1 MLNDDIFNNEL
12 NGLFLQCYIAKICSN
27 VCKVYEFGFL
37 QRVVRSEHFQGWN
50 KFYRVYAVLE
60 KLSIPD
66 LDTLRFEMSKKE
78 REKYNFRELIRQS
91 LTALKCMNT
100 NNFIHSDIKLSNIGV
115 GLDGYARLFDFG
127 LASYIPDESVDTVP
141 YGTPYFMDPFLI
153 ENNKIH
159 KKSDIY
165 SFGITLRDIYF
176 EENKK
181 LNKRVHYDNNINESQ
196 KEEDTKRLIN
206 LIELMTAYDPNKR
219 ISVQEVLDHV
229 WFRPP
234 IYYPPEKPIYYPPEK
249 EKSFFS
255 WLTSRSDPRIA
266 SNNSSDNSSKKNKK
280 ISSNISSRRI
290 KRISSNNSSR
300 RIKRI
305 SSNNSSRK
313 K

>member
-1 MLNDDIFNNEL
+1 
-12 NGLFLQCYIAKICSN
+12 
-27 VCKVYEFGFL
+27 
-37 QRVVRSEHFQGWN
+37 
-50 KFYRVYAVLE
+50 
-60 KLSIPD
+60 
-66 LDTLRFEMSKKE
+66 
-78 REKYNFRELIRQS
+78 
-91 LTALKCMNT
+91 
-100 NNFIHSDIKLSNIGV
+100 
-115 GLDGYARLFDFG
+115 
-127 LASYIPDESVDTVP
+127 
-141 YGTPYFMDPFLI
+141 MDPFLI
-153 ENNKIH
+153 KNNKIH

-206 LIELMTAYDPNKR
+206 LIELMTTYDPNKR
-219 ISVQEVLDHV
+219 ISLQEVLDDV

-255 WLTSRSDPRIA
+255 WFTSRSDPRIA
-266 SNNSSDNSSKKNKK
+266 SDNSSKKNKK

-290 KRISSNNSSR
+290 NRISSNNSSR

-305 SSNNSSRK
+305 SSNNSSRRK
-313 K
+313 